1 MAAIAGVALHAA
13 FDWMTPPHLS
23 LWHRWD
29 PWAVGLLGLAAAWP
43 VLAWLVSSE
52 IGAKS
57 GAGVGLARFV
67 LAALVI

>member
-1 MAAIAGVALHAA
+1 MHLPVRRSIDRAASVAAA
-13 FDWMTPPHLS
+13 VS
-23 LWHRWD
+23 
-29 PWAVGLLGLAAAWP
+29 ALGLAAAWP